1 VEAFMSAVQDQKRH
15 IMATIAMFY
24 ANGQLHLGHM
34 LEAIQADIWVRFQK
48 MRGHEVVYVS
58 GDDAHGTPIMIGAE
72 KQGLTPEELI
82 NAVHKDHLRDFAS
95 FHIDFS
101 VFHSTHSEENQ
112 KLTELLYQGMEQSGA
127 IKSKVIEQ
135 AYDTEK
141 NIFLPDRF
149 VKGTCP
155 KCGALDQ
162 YGDNCEVCGA
172 TYDPTDLIDP
182 KSVLTGTTPV
192 TKESEHIFFELNQ
205 FKEKLEAFL
214 KSGVTSDAVVNKLM
228 EWFKDDLRDWDIS
241 RDAPYFGFKIPG
253 TEDKYF
259 YVWVDA
265 PVGYLA
271 GLKYLETQGK
281 LDNVERFIEQDSQVE
296 MHHFIGKD
304 ITYFHLLFWP
314 AMLISAG
321 WRVPSKVHVHGYLTM
336 NGQKLSK
343 SRGTLILAKDFVDRL
358 NPEYLRYYL
367 AAKLNDQVEDIDI
380 NTEDFVLRINSDL
393 VGKIVN
399 IASRSAGFI
408 KKKFDLTLADHL
420 DNPELQQQLTDA
432 ASDIADDYENRLY
445 SKAVRKI
452 MALADLVNQYID
464 QQKPWQ
470 LAKEEGQLPKVHAV
484 CTQALNAFK
493 VLMVYLKPIL
503 PEMAKAAE
511 AFLNIEPLEWADV
524 EKVLLDTQINVFKPL
539 MQRVDAEVV
548 AELIATSTR

>member
-1 VEAFMSAVQDQKRH
+1 MPAPENQQRN

-48 MRGHEVVYVS
+48 MRGHNVVYIS

-72 KQGLTPEELI
+72 KKGLAPEELI
-82 NAVHKDHLRDFAS
+82 ASVHKDHLRDFEG
-95 FHIDFS
+95 FHIDFDA
-101 VFHSTHSEENQ
+101 FHSTHSEEN
-112 KLTELLYQGMEQSGA
+112 KVLTESLYQGMESSGA

-155 KCGALDQ
+155 KCGAKDQ
-162 YGDNCEVCGA
+162 YGDNCESCGA
-172 TYDPTDLIDP
+172 TYAPTDLIDP
-182 KSVLTGTTPV
+182 KSVLTGSAPV
-192 TKESEHIFFELNQ
+192 TKESEHIFFELNK
-205 FKEKLEAFL
+205 FKDQLQTYL

-241 RDAPYFGFKIPG
+241 RDKPYFGFKIPG

-265 PVGYLA
+265 PVGYIA
-271 GLKYLETQGK
+271 GLKLLESQGK
-281 LDNVERFIEQDSQVE
+281 IDNIEDYIKKDSAVE

-314 AMLISAG
+314 AMLMSAD
-321 WRVPSKVHVHGYLTM
+321 WRLPSKVHVHGYLTM
-336 NGQKLSK
+336 NGKKLSK
-343 SRGTLILAKDFVDRL
+343 SRGTLILANDYIAKL

-420 DNPELQQQLTDA
+420 DNPELQKQLADA
-432 ASDIADDYENRLY
+432 ADEIADAYENRLY
-445 SKAVRKI
+445 SKAVRQT
-452 MALADLVNQYID
+452 MSLADFVNQYID

-503 PEMAKAAE
+503 PQMAIDAE
-511 AFLNIEPLEWADV
+511 AFLNIEPLVWEDAQTT
-524 EKVLLDTQINVFKPL
+524 LLGTKINVFKPL
-539 MQRVDAEVV
+539 MQRVDSEVV
-548 AELIATSTR
+548 AELIEVSTQ

>member
-1 VEAFMSAVQDQKRH
+1 MPAVQDQKRH

-82 NAVHKDHLRDFAS
+82 NAVHKDHLRDFDS
-95 FHIDFS
+95 FHVDFS

-112 KLTELLYQGMEQSGA
+112 KLTESLYQGMEQSGA

-182 KSVLTGTTPV
+182 KSVLTGTAPV

-281 LDNVERFIEQDSQVE
+281 LDSIDRFIEKDSQVE

-314 AMLISAG
+314 AMLMSAG

-343 SRGTLILAKDFVDRL
+343 SRGTLILAKDYVEKL

-420 DNPELQQQLTDA
+420 DNPELQQQLADA

-464 QQKPWQ
+464 QEKPWQ

-503 PEMAKAAE
+503 PEMAKAVE
-511 AFLNIEPLEWADV
+511 AFLNIEPLEWADAD
-524 EKVLLDTQINVFKPL
+524 KVLLGTQINVFKPL

-548 AELIATSTR
+548 AELIASSAQ